1 MLLFV
6 VCWLAGCLPVEWPAL
21 SEEEF
26 WLTTNDSLS
35 VFDLVLPGRWWF
47 FFMFVM
53 YLIILNVLVVLVVEI
68 FEKTKREMRS
78 KTTLC
83 AQVSQIIA
91 LKRLSDEGGITLSD
105 IKVRSSFH

>member
-1 MLLFV
+1 
-6 VCWLAGCLPVEWPAL
+6 
-21 SEEEF
+21 
-26 WLTTNDSLS
+26 
-35 VFDLVLPGRWWF
+35 
-47 FFMFVM
+47 MFVM

-68 FEKTKREMRS
+68 FEKTKRQMRS

-105 IKVRSSFH
+105 IKVSFFLSISLVVRPLNPCQYSSISALE